1 MYTVKEIHVFTKFLF
16 YHFKF
21 IMNSSDIK
29 LFVTIN
35 FDNIVL
41 HIIKKKKEKN
51 GRLCPKETDALA
63 SS

>member
-1 MYTVKEIHVFTKFLF
+1 
-16 YHFKF
+16 
-21 IMNSSDIK
+21 MNSSDIK

-35 FDNIVL
+35 FDNILL
-41 HIIKKKKEKN
+41 HIIKKKEEKN